1 MIWLTWRQFRV
12 QASVLGGAIAA
23 LLVLLLV
30 AYGGMP
36 AFDDT
41 FLQAFNSERLASTV
55 YTVGIAVG
63 LCAPGV
69 VGVFWGAPL
78 VARELEAGTHR
89 LVWTQ
94 SVTRTRWLATKLA
107 VTGLGAMAAVGL
119 LGLVM
124 TWWSGS
130 LDKAINAGQQQNGLF
145 GLARIAPPLFEARG
159 ITPIAYTAFALV
171 LGTAIGMVVRRV
183 VPAMAITLAVFVA
196 VQILTPIFVREHLG
210 ASSTT
215 MVITAENVMGLMVG
229 GITPE
234 GLPTGPVMDL
244 TVARREPGAWKIAN
258 QTIDRGGQVQSELP
272 SWVARCVPG
281 HAARMGGAPF
291 GPEESAACFT
301 RLHNEGYRQR
311 VTFMPATRYWTLQ
324 WIESAIFLALAG
336 LLAAGSF
343 WWLRHRIT

>member
-1 MIWLTWRQFRV
+1 MIWLTWRQFRA
-12 QASVLGGAIAA
+12 QALVLGGAIAG

-41 FLQAFNSERLASTV
+41 FLQAFTSERLASTV
-55 YTVGIAVG
+55 YTVGIVVG
-63 LCAPGV
+63 LCAPGI
-69 VGVFWGAPL
+69 VGVFWGAPM

-94 SVTRTRWLATKLA
+94 SVTRTRWLATKLI

-130 LDKAINAGQQQNGLF
+130 LDKAINAGQQHNGLF

-159 ITPIAYTAFALV
+159 ITPIAYTAFALA

-215 MVITAENVMGLMVG
+215 TVITAENVMGLMVG

-234 GLPTGPVMDL
+234 GLPTGPVQEL
-244 TVARREPGAWKIAN
+244 TVAVDEPGAWKIAN
-258 QTIDRGGQVQSELP
+258 QTIDRGGQVHSELP

-281 HAARMGGAPF
+281 HAARMGGGPF
-291 GPEESAACFT
+291 GPEESAACFK
-301 RLHNEGYRQR
+301 RLHDEGYRQR
-311 VTFMPATRYWTLQ
+311 VTFMPASRYWTLQ
-324 WIESAIFLALAG
+324 GLESAIFLALTA
-336 LLAAGSF
+336 LLAGGSF

>member
-12 QASVLGGAIAA
+12 QASVVGGAIFG

-30 AYGGMP
+30 AHGGMP
-36 AFDDT
+36 AFDEA
-41 FLQAFNSERLASTV
+41 FLQRFNSERFASTV
-55 YTVGIAVG
+55 YAVGIVVA
-63 LCAPGV
+63 LCAPAV
-69 VGVFWGAPL
+69 VGVFWGAPM

-94 SVTRTRWLATKLA
+94 SVTRTRWLATKLV
-107 VTGLGAMAAVGL
+107 VTGLGATAAVGV

-130 LDKAINAGQQQNGLF
+130 LDKAINAGQEQNGLF

-196 VQILTPIFVREHLG
+196 VQILTPVFVREHLG
-210 ASSTT
+210 AAATT
-215 MVITAENVMGLMVG
+215 TAITADNVQGLMIG
-229 GITPE
+229 GISPD
-234 GLPTGPVMDL
+234 GLPVGPVQEL
-244 TVARREPGAWKIAN
+244 TVAVEEPGAWMIAN
-258 QTIDRGGQVQSELP
+258 QTIDRRGQAQSELP

-281 HAARMGGAPF
+281 HAAPMGGAPF
-291 GPEESAACFT
+291 GPEVSAACFK
-301 RLHNEGYRQR
+301 RLHDEGYRQR
-311 VTFMPATRYWTLQ
+311 ITFMPASRYWTLQ
-324 WIESAIFLALAG
+324 WLESAIFLALTA